1 MSVGRPARLAWWLA
15 GACVGLVLSS
25 LVLLLV
31 VSHGGDVSQYYYE
44 DAAVAVAF
52 ALLGAVVAAHRPENP
67 IGWLFLAIGLSGALG
82 VVSNE
87 YVNYALVVDP
97 GALPGGPLAAWLSA
111 WTWWPAY
118 GLVPIVLLVF
128 PDGRL
133 PSPRWRWAAWL
144 AGGGVAVMTLG
155 IAASTLGDPVR
166 FALSEEEPG
175 GLPGLV
181 LAVSVSAAIVSFLA
195 ALVSLALRW
204 RRAWGN
210 EREQLEW
217 VAFAGGRYRLVH
229 QDRLRLELVVA
240 PGADLAG
247 LGEAQTPPEAGD
259 LVVAADHAEAEPP
272 DPRPAGEEL
281 ALQGLDAGRPDA
293 LALAAS
299 VDQQQPD
306 VERLVVRV
314 AQQHDEEEEH
324 GGELLPAW
332 QLQEPPPE
340 VVVGE
345 DLPVGVHHHLRDR
358 LLLLGEDSCA
368 GWSWSAVP
376 TSAMSWSRIS
386 RSAGSEAVIP
396 PAIGDRPAGSRRR
409 RTGAT
414 RPGSGC
420 GRPARRPWPARRRG
434 AGPRR

>member
-15 GACVGLVLSS
+15 GACVGLVLGS

-31 VSHGGDVSQYYYE
+31 VSHAGDVSRYYYE

-52 ALLGAVVAAHRPENP
+52 ALLGAVVAAHRPANP
-67 IGWLFLAIGLSGALG
+67 IGWLLLAIGLSGALG

-97 GALPGGPLAAWLSA
+97 GALPGGPIAAWLSA

-181 LAVSVSAAIVSFLA
+181 LAVSVGAAILSFLA

-210 EREQLEW
+210 EREQLKW
-217 VAFAGGRYRLVH
+217 VAFA
-229 QDRLRLELVVA
+229 
-240 PGADLAG
+240 AG
-247 LGEAQTPPEAGD
+247 LALVANIVLQIVQLPGLGLVGVVLVPVGAAVAILRHRLYDIDRIISRTLAYGLLTALLGLVYIAGVFALGRLLSPGGEPSAFA
-259 LVVAADHAEAEPP
+259 VAAST
-272 DPRPAGEEL
+272 L
-281 ALQGLDAGRPDA
+281 AVAA
-293 LALAAS
+293 LF
-299 VDQQQPD
+299 Q
-306 VERLVVRV
+306 
-314 AQQHDEEEEH
+314 
-324 GGELLPAW
+324 
-332 QLQEPPPE
+332 
-340 VVVGE
+340 
-345 DLPVGVHHHLRDR
+345 
-358 LLLLGEDSCA
+358 
-368 GWSWSAVP
+368 
-376 TSAMSWSRIS
+376 
-386 RSAGSEAVIP
+386 
-396 PAIGDRPAGSRRR
+396 
-409 RTGAT
+409 
-414 RPGSGC
+414 
-420 GRPARRPWPARRRG
+420 PARRRLQ
-434 AGPRR
+434 ASVDRRSTAPAMTRSGPWRPFVPACVTRSTWIP

>member
-31 VSHGGDVSQYYYE
+31 VSHAGDVSQYYYE

-52 ALLGAVVAAHRPENP
+52 ALLGAVVAAHRSANP

-97 GALPGGPLAAWLSA
+97 GALPGGPIAAWLSA

-118 GLVPIVLLVF
+118 GLVPLVLLVF

-210 EREQLEW
+210 EREQLKW
-217 VAFAGGRYRLVH
+217 VAFA
-229 QDRLRLELVVA
+229 
-240 PGADLAG
+240 AG
-247 LGEAQTPPEAGD
+247 LALVANIVLQIVQLPGLGLVGVVLVPVGAAVAILRHRLYDINRIISRTLAYGLLTALLGLVYIAGVFALGRLLSPGGEPSAFA
-259 LVVAADHAEAEPP
+259 VAAST
-272 DPRPAGEEL
+272 L
-281 ALQGLDAGRPDA
+281 AVAA
-293 LALAAS
+293 LF
-299 VDQQQPD
+299 Q
-306 VERLVVRV
+306 
-314 AQQHDEEEEH
+314 
-324 GGELLPAW
+324 
-332 QLQEPPPE
+332 
-340 VVVGE
+340 
-345 DLPVGVHHHLRDR
+345 
-358 LLLLGEDSCA
+358 
-368 GWSWSAVP
+368 
-376 TSAMSWSRIS
+376 
-386 RSAGSEAVIP
+386 
-396 PAIGDRPAGSRRR
+396 
-409 RTGAT
+409 
-414 RPGSGC
+414 
-420 GRPARRPWPARRRG
+420 PARRRLQ
-434 AGPRR
+434 AAVDRRFNRARYDAVRTVEAFRARLRDEIDLDTLTAELLAVADQTMQPIQLSLWLRPPRPGNPVHRANVT